1 VGKPG
6 TGSYF
11 PVKAVQSFN
20 AKDGLIRNGVYL
32 GPVASLF
39 FDGAFVWREKQRML
53 EFQFDKI
60 SFTLVR
66 YFPYGV
72 SVRVPPRRE
81 GAERVGGLTVSVV
94 DDDSNRGGAGF
105 LCRVRWVRSSST
117 SGMRRRGRN

>member
-1 VGKPG
+1 MGKPG

-11 PVKAVQSFN
+11 PIKAVQSFN

-53 EFQFDKI
+53 EFQFDQI

-66 YFPYGV
+66 WPI
-72 SVRVPPRRE
+72 SVCGAHARGDKEQSALEGSHPSSGRR
-81 GAERVGGLTVSVV
+81 
-94 DDDSNRGGAGF
+94 
-105 LCRVRWVRSSST
+105 
-117 SGMRRRGRN
+117 